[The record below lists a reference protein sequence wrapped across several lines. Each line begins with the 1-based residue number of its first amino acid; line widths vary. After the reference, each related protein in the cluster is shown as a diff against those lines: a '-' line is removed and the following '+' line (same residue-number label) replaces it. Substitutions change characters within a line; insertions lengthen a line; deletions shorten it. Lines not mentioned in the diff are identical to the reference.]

1 MKTMRAFLTGI
12 FIVFFGSAVTK
23 AQDVYL
29 SVPENNIFNRI
40 EFTSV
45 PTRVMTNANRTNWDY
60 TFFGLGP
67 IAPTFTSVSGP
78 NFIQSTSS
86 STLPAST
93 LLWQLESMGGQLPA
107 NGYSGYLPGFQ
118 SFSTSAV
125 RWFEPPGSVLFGG
138 GFNRGNINFTFKIPA
153 AQFAANTYRAGN
165 YSMDITQNYND
176 FVPRNFKTIL
186 VIPQSMRW
194 ITSSLTKY
202 VEISSLNDYRITG
215 NRVLSLDNAE
225 LANTVDFSLW
235 AKAAAT
241 NIQFTSSK
249 GVPGTRN
256 ISAIKLGSNGP
267 ALTTKALTAD
277 FQNFSASNFSVVA
290 GNRNSFLPELYVS
303 AEDFKNLFFE
313 AGTYNFELNFN
324 ARSADNSIN
333 SLQNTA
339 VQLKVLPLSEIT
351 IPSSGRNVNFNFNTA
366 AQYTNGQAQVIP
378 NQIVLSNN
386 ESFELYVKSD
396 ENYFK
401 KGGLQTDINSNI
413 LQIGMDGSSV
423 DVPLSKTPQKIL
435 FNGTPVLDRGLNV
448 RYTIPPAGAQSLV
461 GKENTTYSINIYYS
475 FTAI

>member
-1 MKTMRAFLTGI
+1 MKTIKAFLTGI
-12 FIVFFGSAVTK
+12 FIVFCGSTVTK

-29 SVPENNIFNRI
+29 SIPENNIFNRI

-78 NFIQSTSS
+78 NFTQPTSS

-176 FVPRNFKTIL
+176 FTPRNFKTIL
-186 VIPQSMRW
+186 VIPQFIRW
-194 ITSSLTKY
+194 LTASFTKY
-202 VEISSLNDYRITG
+202 IEISSLNDYRSTG
-215 NRVLSLDNAE
+215 TRIWDLGNTEIAH
-225 LANTVDFSLW
+225 TVDFGLW
-235 AKAAAT
+235 AKAAST

-256 ISAIKLGSNGP
+256 IASIKLGSNGP
-267 ALTTKALTAD
+267 ALTTKALSSD
-277 FQNFSASNFSVVA
+277 FQNFSAANFSVVA
-290 GNRNSFLPELYVS
+290 GNRSSFIPELYVS

-313 AGTYNFELNFN
+313 AGTYMFELNLN
-324 ARSADNSIN
+324 TRSTDNTIN

-339 VQLKVLPLSEIT
+339 VQLKVPSLSEIT

-366 AQYTNGQAQVIP
+366 AQYNDGQSQMIP
-378 NQIVLSNN
+378 NQIILSNN

-413 LQIGMDGSSV
+413 LEIGLDGSSV
-423 DVPLSKTPQKIL
+423 NAPLSKTPQKIL

-461 GKENTTYSINIYYS
+461 GKENTTYSINVYYS

>member
-1 MKTMRAFLTGI
+1 MKKMRAFLIGI
-12 FIVFFGSAVTK
+12 FTVFCGSAATK

-29 SVPENNIFNRI
+29 SVPENNIFNRT

-60 TFFGLGP
+60 AFLGLLP

-78 NFIQSTSS
+78 NFTHSS
-86 STLPAST
+86 SSVTLPGST
-93 LLWQLESMGGQLPA
+93 LLWQLESMGGQLPST
-107 NGYSGYLPGFQ
+107 GLSGYLPGFQ
-118 SFSTSAV
+118 SFSTSAIK
-125 RWFEPPGSVLFGG
+125 WFEPPSTSLGG

-153 AQFAANTYRAGN
+153 SQFTANAFRAGN

-176 FVPRNFKTIL
+176 FTPHNFKTIL
-186 VIPQSMRW
+186 AIPSSIRW

-202 VEISSLNDYRITG
+202 IEISSLNDYRNTSMRVWDLG
-215 NRVLSLDNAE
+215 NTEIAH
-225 LANTVDFSLW
+225 TVDFNFW
-235 AKAAAT
+235 AKAAST

-256 ISAIKLGSNGP
+256 IAIIKLGSNGS
-267 ALTTKALTAD
+267 ALTTKALSAD
-277 FQNFSASNFSVVA
+277 FQNFSAANFSVVA
-290 GNRNSFLPELYVS
+290 GNRNSFILDLHVS
-303 AEDFKNLFFE
+303 AEDFKNYFFE
-313 AGTYNFELNFN
+313 AGTYTFELNLN
-324 ARSADNSIN
+324 ARSTDNSIN
-333 SLQNTA
+333 SLQNMA

-366 AQYTNGQAQVIP
+366 AHYTDGQSQMIP
-378 NQIVLSNN
+378 NQIMLSNN
-386 ESFELYVKSD
+386 ENFELYVKSD

-423 DVPLSKTPQKIL
+423 NVPLSKTPQKIL

-461 GKENTTYSINIYYS
+461 GKENTTYSINVYYS

>member
-1 MKTMRAFLTGI
+1 MRAFLIGI
-12 FIVFFGSAVTK
+12 FTVCCGSTVMK

-29 SVPENNIFNRI
+29 SIPESNIFNRS

-60 TFFGLGP
+60 AFLGLLP
-67 IAPTFTSVSGP
+67 TAPTFTSVSGLT
-78 NFIQSTSS
+78 FTHSS
-86 STLPAST
+86 SSFTLPNST
-93 LLWQLESMGGQLPA
+93 LLWQLESMGGQLPST
-107 NGYSGYLPGFQ
+107 GYSGSLPGFQ
-118 SFSTSAV
+118 SFSASAV
-125 RWFEPPGSVLFGG
+125 KWFEPPASIIFGG
-138 GFNRGNINFTFKIPA
+138 GFNRGNINFIFKIPA
-153 AQFAANTYRAGN
+153 AQFTANAYRAGN

-176 FVPRNFKTIL
+176 FTPRNFKTIL
-186 VIPQSMRW
+186 VIPSSIRW
-194 ITSSLTKY
+194 LTSSLTKY
-202 VEISSLNDYRITG
+202 VEISSLNDYRNTSTKVWDLG
-215 NRVLSLDNAE
+215 NTEIAH
-225 LANTVDFSLW
+225 TVDFNFW
-235 AKAAAT
+235 AKAAST

-256 ISAIKLGSNGP
+256 IASIKLGSSGSV
-267 ALTTKALTAD
+267 LTTKALSAD
-277 FQNFSASNFSVVA
+277 FQNFSAANFSVVP
-290 GNRNSFLPELYVS
+290 GNRTNFSPELYVS

-313 AGTYNFELNFN
+313 AGTYTFELNLN
-324 ARSADNSIN
+324 AKSTDNSIN

-366 AQYTNGQAQVIP
+366 AQYTNGQSQVIP

-413 LQIGMDGSSV
+413 LQIGVDGSSV
-423 DVPLSKTPQKIL
+423 NAPLSKTPQKIL
-435 FNGTPVLDRGLNV
+435 FNGTPVLDRQLNV
-448 RYTIPPAGAQSLV
+448 KYTIPPAGAQSLV
-461 GKENTTYSINIYYS
+461 GKENTTYSINVYYS

>member
-1 MKTMRAFLTGI
+1 MRTFLTGI
-12 FIVFFGSAVTK
+12 FTVFCGYTATK

-29 SVPENNIFNRI
+29 SIPENNIFNRT

-60 TFFGLGP
+60 TFFGFAP

-78 NFIQSTSS
+78 TFTHSS
-86 STLPAST
+86 SSFTLPGST
-93 LLWQLESMGGQLPA
+93 LLWQLESMGGQLPST
-107 NGYSGYLPGFQ
+107 GFSGSLPGFQ

-125 RWFEPPGSVLFGG
+125 KWFEPPTISLGG

-153 AQFAANTYRAGN
+153 SQFTANAFRAGN

-176 FVPRNFKTIL
+176 FTPRNFKTIL
-186 VIPQSMRW
+186 VIPSSIRW
-194 ITSSLTKY
+194 ITNSLTKY
-202 VEISSLNDYRITG
+202 IEISSLNDYRNTSTQVWDLG
-215 NRVLSLDNAE
+215 NTE
-225 LANTVDFSLW
+225 IANTVDFNFW

-241 NIQFTSSK
+241 TVQFTSSK

-256 ISAIKLGSNGP
+256 IASIKLGSNGS
-267 ALTTKALTAD
+267 ALTTKALSSD
-277 FQNFSASNFSVVA
+277 FQNFSAANFSVVA
-290 GNRNSFLPELYVS
+290 GNRNSFIPQLYVS
-303 AEDFKNLFFE
+303 AEEFKNFFFE
-313 AGTYNFELNFN
+313 AGTYTFELNFN
-324 ARSADNSIN
+324 AGSTDNSIN

-339 VQLKVLPLSEIT
+339 VQVKVLPLSEIT

-366 AQYTNGQAQVIP
+366 AQYTDGQSQIIP
-378 NQIVLSNN
+378 NQIMLSNN
-386 ESFELYVKSD
+386 ENFELYVKSD

-413 LQIGMDGSSV
+413 LQIGVDGSSV
-423 DVPLSKTPQKIL
+423 NVPLSKTPQKIL
-435 FNGTPVLDRGLNV
+435 FNGTPVLDRALNI

-461 GKENTTYSINIYYS
+461 GKENTTYSVNVYYS

>member
-1 MKTMRAFLTGI
+1 MRAFLIGI
-12 FIVFFGSAVTK
+12 FIVFCGSTVTR

-29 SVPENNIFNRI
+29 SIPENNIFNRS
-40 EFTSV
+40 EFTSL
-45 PTRVMTNANRTNWDY
+45 PTRVMTNTNRTNWDY
-60 TFFGLGP
+60 AFLGLIP
-67 IAPTFTSVSGP
+67 TAPTFTSVSG
-78 NFIQSTSS
+78 STFTHSS
-86 STLPAST
+86 SSFTLPSST
-93 LLWQLESMGGQLPA
+93 LLWQLESMGGQLPST
-107 NGYSGYLPGFQ
+107 GLSGYLPGFQ
-118 SFSTSAV
+118 SFSTGAIK
-125 RWFEPPGSVLFGG
+125 WFEPPASLIFGG

-153 AQFAANTYRAGN
+153 AQFAANSYRAGN

-176 FVPRNFKTIL
+176 FTPHNFKTIL
-186 VIPQSMRW
+186 VIPSSIRW
-194 ITSSLTKY
+194 LTSSLTKY
-202 VEISSLNDYRITG
+202 IEISSLNDYRITG
-215 NRVLSLDNAE
+215 TRVFNLDNAE
-225 LANTVDFSLW
+225 IAHTVDFNLW

-256 ISAIKLGSNGP
+256 IASIKLGSNGST
-267 ALTTKALTAD
+267 LTTKALSAD

-290 GNRNSFLPELYVS
+290 GNRNNFSPELYVS

-313 AGTYNFELNFN
+313 AGTYTFELNLN
-324 ARSADNSIN
+324 AKSTDNSIN

-366 AQYTNGQAQVIP
+366 AQYNNGQSQIIP
-378 NQIVLSNN
+378 NQIILSNN

-401 KGGLQTDINSNI
+401 KGGLQTNINSNI
-413 LQIGMDGSSV
+413 LQIGLDGSSV
-423 DVPLSKTPQKIL
+423 NASLSKTPQKIL
-435 FNGTPVLDRGLNV
+435 FNGTPVLDRQLNV

-461 GKENTTYSINIYYS
+461 GKENTTYSINVYYS